1 MDLTNLRKIIAIHTA
16 IGGNSSFPFAI
27 KRDDKLCVRWF
38 SYDIEKDEA
47 AIRLTIKHVFT
58 LDDTGRIN
66 FITNVG
72 SKYILDNYATTDEF
86 NENEYYNRFAQL
98 FNENDKEG
106 LDALLEFVETPSSLN
121 IYNDMAKL

>member
-16 IGGNSSFPFAI
+16 IGGNSSLPFAI

-38 SYDIEKDEA
+38 SYDMERKETNLY
-47 AIRLTIKHVFT
+47 LTIKHVFT
-58 LDDTGRIN
+58 LDDTGRVN

-72 SKYILDNYATTDEF
+72 TKYTLIDYAAMDDF
-86 NENEYYNRFAQL
+86 NESEYYSRLAQL

-106 LDALLEFVETPSSLN
+106 MDALLEFAETPSSLK
-121 IYNDMAKL
+121 IYNDIAKL

>member
-1 MDLTNLRKIIAIHTA
+1 MDLTNLRKIIGIHTA

-27 KRDDKLCVRWF
+27 KQDDKLCVRWF
-38 SYDIEKDEA
+38 SYDIERDETT
-47 AIRLTIKHVFT
+47 IQLTIKHVFT

-72 SKYILDNYATTDEF
+72 SKYILDNYATADEF

-98 FNENDKEG
+98 FNEDDKEG